1 MDQLL
6 PPQLSFP
13 DVKLL
18 SVIVASIVPVIGL
31 LVFGTS
37 AAALLVFYWLE
48 LSVFMIW
55 ALVRGLF
62 AGKLPSEETEREPF
76 SSHHWATF
84 RYILPSGFFEEDD
97 EGSTADSDNLRSW
110 QNKENNSTSGSIH
123 WRSWQIEIPKTNVG
137 IYLGTIPGLVV
148 VIFLFA
154 VIWAGFGGVVAGP
167 VVAAADMSD
176 YGTWPLTGASIVFLS
191 EGVNTAREYF
201 YDGGYQ
207 EKSVWTAARGIFYKG
222 FILIGAGLLVL
233 LLVYESIEG
242 DGTSLESAASGPIIF
257 TVIGFKFVIDIAEY
271 YLGGLDQ
278 PLRDLL

>member
-18 SVIVASIVPVIGL
+18 SVIVASIVPVAGL

-97 EGSTADSDNLRSW
+97 EGSTSDSDNLRSW
-110 QNKENNSTSGSIH
+110 QKEKENSTSDSSN
-123 WRSWQIEIPKTNVG
+123 WRSWQIKIPKTNVG

-222 FILIGAGLLVL
+222 FILVGAGLLVFL
-233 LLVYESIEG
+233 LAYESIEG
-242 DGTSLESAASGPIIF
+242 DGASLASAASGPIIF
-257 TVIGFKFVIDIAEY
+257 TVIGLKFLIDLTEY
-271 YLGGLDQ
+271 YLGELDR

>member
-18 SVIVASIVPVIGL
+18 SVVVASIIPVVGL

-97 EGSTADSDNLRSW
+97 EGSTSDSDNLRSW
-110 QNKENNSTSGSIH
+110 QKEEENSISDNSN
-123 WRSWQIEIPKTNVG
+123 WRSWQIKIPKTNVG

-154 VIWAGFGGVVAGP
+154 VLWAGFAGVVAGP

-201 YDGGYQ
+201 YYGGYQ

-222 FILIGAGLLVL
+222 FSLVGAGLLVF

-242 DGTSLESAASGPIIF
+242 DGVSLASAASGPIIF
-257 TVIGFKFVIDIAEY
+257 TVIGLKFLIDLAEY
-271 YLGGLDQ
+271 YLDGRDQ

>member
-6 PPQLSFP
+6 PPQLSFL

-18 SVIVASIVPVIGL
+18 SVVVASIVPVAGL

-76 SSHHWATF
+76 SSHQWTTL
-84 RYILPSGFFEEDD
+84 RYVLPSGLFEKDD
-97 EGSTADSDNLRSW
+97 EGSTSD
-110 QNKENNSTSGSIH
+110 GSS
-123 WRSWQIEIPKTNVG
+123 WRSWQIPIPKTNVG
-137 IYLGTIPGLVV
+137 IYFGTIPGLAVFMV
-148 VIFLFA
+148 LFA
-154 VIWAGFGGVVAGP
+154 VLWAGFGGVVAGP
-167 VVAAADMSD
+167 VVAAADMTD
-176 YGTWPLTGASIVFLS
+176 YATWPLTGAGIIFLS

-201 YDGGYQ
+201 YHGGYQ
-207 EKSVWTAARGIFYKG
+207 EKSVWTAAKGIFYKG
-222 FILIGAGLLVL
+222 FILVGAGLLVF

-242 DGTSLESAASGPIIF
+242 DGASLESAANGPIIF
-257 TVIGFKFVIDIAEY
+257 TVIAFKFLIDLTEY
-271 YLGGLDQ
+271 YLGELDR